1 MKAVY
6 LRYAARPWLALCL
19 LFSLNVYSQQTL
31 TTINGWNAYVHLP
44 DDYGSTGTKTY
55 PLIVFFPG
63 VGEVGTYA
71 PAVLNYGPGNFIAS
85 GWNGNVTLNGTTYKP
100 IIISLQPPSSYP
112 PVASTDIQLE
122 AIKKLY
128 RVDPTRISLTGLSQ
142 GGWMAEMYAMA
153 YPTKIANV
161 VALTAVKPDDNP
173 AYPAPFATFAKDCG
187 HYLGYEQINDFR
199 DMATIAN
206 TMNAAVPGSAQYI
219 QTNVGGGGHCC
230 WNTWYD
236 PTNTQSYKLN
246 GTSGNWTIYQ
256 YMMAYAGCSTGSTPP
271 VTQVPP
277 TVSAGNSQTITMPSG
292 GSTQTTTVSFN
303 FSNSPV
309 AISGWTNMAGQ
320 PGNQV
325 ITATSGGI
333 KLSSV
338 ATANWAPY
346 SGATSYDGGGVNAPG
361 FFNNASVSVNNW
373 HQYGDPTATYNVSKP
388 QLQATGLSSG
398 ASYTVK
404 MSGSN
409 AFNLDANPCSY
420 TIIGAST
427 YGPISVNLN
436 GTADNGATFNGVVP
450 DASGSIRI
458 YVNTVANTSQLA
470 QINGLQISWASGT
483 TTAAAAATTTTSTA
497 SVNLNGSASGNNGAT
512 IKSTTWSQVG
522 GGATTIASP
531 SSLSTSVSGLQPGTY
546 TYQLTGTDN
555 NGLSSSST
563 TTITVNSAAS
573 TATPPTVSAGSAQ
586 TITLSPAVSQ
596 SASFN
601 FSNSPVSVSGWTN
614 MAGQPGNQVITGTS
628 GGVRLSSVATA
639 NWAPYSGA
647 TSYDGGGVNAA
658 GFFNNAAVSVNNWH
672 QYGDPAATYNVSK
685 PQLQASGLTAG
696 ASYTVK
702 MSGSNAF
709 NLDANPC
716 AYTIVGASTYGPI
729 SVNLN
734 GTASNGATF
743 SGVIPDASGSIKI
756 YVNSVANTSQLA
768 QINGLQISSTSGSQ
782 PGTVTLTGTASGT
795 GGATI
800 KSTTWSQIGGGA
812 TTIASPSSLSTAVSG
827 LQPGTYTYKLTAT
840 DNNGLSSS
848 STVTITV
855 NGSGSTSTTP
865 PTVTA
870 SSAPSITLPVSSV
883 TLNGTASGNGGATI
897 KSTSW
902 TQVSGPATST
912 ILNANTLTASATGL
926 TAAGSYVF
934 RLTATDNN
942 GLSSSATA
950 TMTVNPGASGATA
963 PTVTASS
970 APSITLP
977 VSSVTLNGTATG
989 TGGAT
994 IKSIAWTQVSG
1005 PATSTILNANTLTAS
1020 ATGLTAAGSYV
1031 FKMTATD
1038 NNGLSS
1044 SASVTMTVNA
1054 ATGSTSGCGCDITL
1068 QPGASDGQVYVD
1080 GQTLGVK
1087 PGMKVCL
1094 KAGHY
1099 VSIGLFHFYG
1109 TPSQPVTIINCGGL
1123 VNVSGYVGYGFALHS
1138 SRYVRVTGTG
1148 DPNTKYGIL
1157 MDGSVA
1163 GTTVGYAEDAQCS
1176 DIEVDHLEIS
1186 KTAGFGVACCPTP
1199 NCDPSTWSTAWKMYN
1214 MSFHDMYVHETLDEG
1229 FYIGNTQN
1237 DYVMTCSGST
1247 VTVHPQQIDTL
1258 RFYNNIIDKAGWTAA
1273 QISQVTGYLDCHDN
1287 LITNFGYANQTQHQ
1301 AGIIVGALTHGR
1313 VYRNKVLNGTGS
1325 ALQVFGAGESFIY
1338 NNIFANAG
1346 YDGTLYGQNAV
1357 MMDDRPIP
1365 AGTVGQKVN
1374 LVNNTIINPRR
1385 NGISYYDDYGS
1396 VVSGGIIANNLITQ
1410 PGFLPSPVAYIDLQN
1425 SVPVTVSN
1433 NLSLAT
1439 TDLAKFVNAAGGDYH
1454 LLSGSPAIN
1463 TGMNTSAYGVTTD
1476 MDGNARP
1483 SGGTFDIGAYEFT
1496 GTTAAA
1502 ASMRTFGSA
1511 AALTDSLDAGI
1522 SESLNV
1528 YPNPARDVVNINWS
1542 SSYTGSVTF
1551 SLLDATGRLMKMGN
1565 FTKTQVSYYEQLSVQ
1580 SLSPGVY
1587 ILVFKMQNGRTLTQ
1601 RVLKQ

>member
-6 LRYAARPWLALCL
+6 SRYAARPWLALCL

-44 DDYGSTGTKTY
+44 DDYASTGTKTY

-63 VGEVGTYA
+63 IGEVGTYA

-85 GWNGNVTLNGTTYKP
+85 GWNGYVTLNGTTYKP
-100 IIISLQPPSSYP
+100 IIISLQPLSSYP

-153 YPTKIANV
+153 YPTKVANV

-173 AYPAPFATFAKDCG
+173 AYPTPFATYAKDCG

-206 TMNAAVPGSAQYI
+206 TMNAAVPGSAVYI

-256 YMMAYAGCSTGSTPP
+256 YMMAYAGCSTSAPSTPTP
-271 VTQVPP
+271 VPP
-277 TVSAGNSQTITMPSG
+277 TVSAGNSQTITMPSSG
-292 GSTQTTTVSFN
+292 GTTQTTTVSFN

-309 AISGWTNMAGQ
+309 AVSGWTNMAGQ

-346 SGATSYDGGGVNAPG
+346 SGATSYDGGGVNAAG
-361 FFNNASVSVNNW
+361 FFNNAAVSVNNW
-373 HQYGDPTATYNVSKP
+373 HQYGDPAAVYNVSKP

-398 ASYTVK
+398 TSYTVK
-404 MSGSN
+404 LSGSN

-427 YGPISVNLN
+427 YGPINVNLN
-436 GTADNGATFNGVVP
+436 GTASNGATFNGVVP
-450 DASGSIRI
+450 DASGSIKI
-458 YVNTVANTSQLA
+458 YINSVANTSQLA
-470 QINGLQISWASGT
+470 QVNGLQISWASST
-483 TTAAAAATTTTSTA
+483 TTAAAAVATTTSTA
-497 SVNLNGSASGNNGAT
+497 SVNLNGTASGNNGAT
-512 IKSTTWSQVG
+512 IKSTTWSQVS
-522 GGATTIASP
+522 GGATSIASP
-531 SSLSTSVSGLQPGTY
+531 TSLSTSVSGLVPGTY
-546 TYQLTGTDN
+546 TYRLTGTDN

-563 TTITVNSAAS
+563 TTITVNTAAS
-573 TATPPTVSAGSAQ
+573 ATSTPPTVSAGTAQ
-586 TITLSPAVSQ
+586 TVTLSPAVSQ
-596 SASFN
+596 SAAFN
-601 FSNSPVSVSGWTN
+601 FSNSPVTVSGWTN
-614 MAGQPGNQVITGTS
+614 MAGQPGSKVITATS
-628 GGVRLSSVATA
+628 GGIKLSSVATA

-672 QYGDPAATYNVSK
+672 QYGDPAAVYNVSK
-685 PQLQASGLTAG
+685 PQLQATGMTSGAN
-696 ASYTVK
+696 YTVK
-702 MSGSNAF
+702 ISGSNAF

-729 SVNLN
+729 NVNLN

-743 SGVIPDASGSIKI
+743 SGVVPDASGSIKI

-768 QINGLQISSTSGSQ
+768 QVNGLQISSTSGSQ

-800 KSTTWSQIGGGA
+800 KSTTWSQVSGGA
-812 TTIASPSSLSTAVSG
+812 TTIASPSSLSTSVSG
-827 LQPGTYTYKLTAT
+827 LAPGTYTYKLTAT
-840 DNNGLSSS
+840 DNNGLSST

-855 NGSGSTSTTP
+855 NGAASTTTP

-883 TLNGTASGNGGATI
+883 TLNGTAAGTGGATI
-897 KSTSW
+897 KSTTW

-934 RLTATDNN
+934 RMTATDNN

-950 TMTVNPGASGATA
+950 TMTVNPAAS
-963 PTVTASS
+963 
-970 APSITLP
+970 
-977 VSSVTLNGTATG
+977 TG
-989 TGGAT
+989 T
-994 IKSIAWTQVSG
+994 SG
-1005 PATSTILNANTLTAS
+1005 S
-1020 ATGLTAAGSYV
+1020 
-1031 FKMTATD
+1031 
-1038 NNGLSS
+1038 
-1044 SASVTMTVNA
+1044 
-1054 ATGSTSGCGCDITL
+1054 CGCDITL

-1099 VSIGLFHFYG
+1099 VSVGLFHFYG
-1109 TPSQPVTIINCGGL
+1109 TRSQPVTIINCGGL
-1123 VNVSGYVGYGFALHS
+1123 VNISGYVGYGFALHS
-1138 SRYVRVTGTG
+1138 SRYVHVTGSG

-1163 GTTVGYAEDAQCS
+1163 GTTVGYAEDAQSS
-1176 DIEVDHLEIS
+1176 DIEVDHLEVS
-1186 KTAGFGVACCPTP
+1186 KTAGFGVACAPTP

-1237 DYVMTCSGST
+1237 DYVMSCSGST
-1247 VTVHPQQIDTL
+1247 VTAHPQQIDTL

-1313 VYRNKVLNGTGS
+1313 VYRNRVINGTGN

-1346 YDGTLYGQNAV
+1346 YDGTSGGQNAV
-1357 MMDDRPIP
+1357 LMDDRPIP
-1365 AGTVGQKVN
+1365 AGTPGQKVN
-1374 LVNNTIINPRR
+1374 LVNNTIINPKR

-1425 SVPVTVSN
+1425 SVPVTVTN

-1439 TDLAKFVNAAGGDYH
+1439 TDLGKFANAAGGDYH
-1454 LLSGSPAIN
+1454 LLTGSPAIN
-1463 TGMNTSAYGVTTD
+1463 TGINTSAYGVTTD
-1476 MDGNARP
+1476 YDGNVRP
-1483 SGGTFDIGAYEFT
+1483 SGGTYDIGAYEFT
-1496 GTTAAA
+1496 GTTAASVGMRSFA
-1502 ASMRTFGSA
+1502 TAS
-1511 AALTDSLDAGI
+1511 ALTDSLDAGV
-1522 SESLNV
+1522 SENLNV

-1551 SLLDATGRLMKMGN
+1551 SLLDATGRTMKMGK
-1565 FTKTQVSYYEQLSVQ
+1565 FDKTQVSYYDQMSVQ

-1587 ILVFKMQNGRTLTQ
+1587 ILVLKMQNGRTLTQ